1 MNSFNN
7 KSLLV
12 FLLLI
17 SISMTWVVTWVYSKP
32 DASFAH
38 EIKSSFEKQEEDHQQ
53 HASEDFLDLDGMIEF
68 LRTDDDRMV
77 RFNVAS

>member
-1 MNSFNN
+1 MNSFTNN
-7 KSLLV
+7 KSLVV

-32 DASFAH
+32 DASFVH
-38 EIKSSFEKQEEDHQQ
+38 DIKSSFEKQEVHQQ

-68 LRTDDDRMV
+68 LRADDDRMV